1 MSPSLIS
8 DFLEHR
14 ALPDQW
20 LGLFILAALAVV
32 AFVALLRVHLNDQ
45 REESREDSE
54 GRVRF

>member
-1 MSPSLIS
+1 MNPSLIS
-8 DFLEHR
+8 DFIEGR
-14 ALPDQW
+14 AAVDQW

-45 REESREDSE
+45 REESREDQE

>member
-1 MSPSLIS
+1 MSPSIIS
-8 DFLEHR
+8 DFIEGR
-14 ALPDQW
+14 AAVDQW

-45 REESREDSE
+45 REESREDQE